1 MRYFFLEIATAC
13 GLAFVYGD
21 HGPYIYDN
29 HIEAQNDVVDNGEEG
44 IVEVYLQPNG
54 EIKTDFYDWSFI
66 KEILALNGFS
76 EDKYKNYV
84 KSLLIA
90 DKTRNS

>member
-29 HIEAQNDVVDNGEEG
+29 HIEAQNDVVDNDEEG
-44 IVEVYLQPNG
+44 VV
-54 EIKTDFYDWSFI
+54 
-66 KEILALNGFS
+66 A
-76 EDKYKNYV
+76 
-84 KSLLIA
+84 
-90 DKTRNS
+90 R